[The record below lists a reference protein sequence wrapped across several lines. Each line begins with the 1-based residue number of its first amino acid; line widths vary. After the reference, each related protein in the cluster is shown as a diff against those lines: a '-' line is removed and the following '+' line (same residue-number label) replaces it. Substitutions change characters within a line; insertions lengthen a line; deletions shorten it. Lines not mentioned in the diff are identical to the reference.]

1 MRNASCTSTLF
12 EAGFKQGKAGLKTG
26 VMAMERRE
34 VASVQCVVC
43 GVFLRMVG
51 VGGRGVPYCVLV
63 WSKFCFLS
71 SLVF

>member
-12 EAGFKQGKAGLKTG
+12 EAGFKQGKAGLKMG
-26 VMAMERRE
+26 VAMERRE

-51 VGGRGVPYCVLV
+51 VGGRGVPYFVLV
-63 WSKFCFLS
+63 LSKFCFLS